1 MKVILADDVDNLGRK
16 GDVVAVAD
24 GYARNFLIPKKLAM
38 FATKGG
44 LRQAEQMRKAREEE
58 EKKVKEAAAARVGR
72 LGASPVYISARA
84 GEEGRL
90 FGSVTKAD
98 IARAVEDQLG
108 EKIDRHLVR
117 LDDPIRSLG
126 THTVDVNLHEEVN
139 GMVTVEVIAHEEEEG
154 AEAGGAEPDAG
165 PSTPAGDPEAG

>member
-1 MKVILADDVDNLGRK
+1 VKVILANDVEKLGRK
-16 GDVVAVAD
+16 GDVVTVAD
-24 GYARNFLIPKKLAM
+24 GYARNYLVPKGLALV
-38 FATKGG
+38 ATKGS
-44 LRQAEQMRKAREEE
+44 LRQAEMMTRARR
-58 EKKVKEAAAARVGR
+58 EKEQRDKEAAAARVAS

-98 IARAVEDQLG
+98 VARAIEEQLD

-126 THTVDVNLHEEVN
+126 THQVEVHLHEEVN
-139 GMVTVEVIAHEEEEG
+139 ALVTVEVIAHEEDE
-154 AEAGGAEPDAG
+154 
-165 PSTPAGDPEAG
+165 